1 MDGQNTH
8 DLKERSRPLTEGPER
23 APARAYLH
31 GIGFDAEALSKPII
45 GVASTWTE
53 TMPCNFGLRALA
65 AKVKEG
71 IRAAGGTPME
81 FNTVAISDGITMG
94 TSGMKT
100 SLVSREVVADSI
112 ELVARGHLFDGIVA
126 LTACDKTI
134 PGAAMA
140 LARLNVPGILLYGG
154 SILPG
159 HYKGADVSILEVF
172 EAVGARA
179 AGKITDAELEELVEV
194 ASPGVGACGGQFT
207 ANTMAM
213 AFEVLGLSPMGSAMV
228 PAAYEEKNRVAT
240 EAGALIMD
248 VLERGLKPRD
258 IITREGLENAI
269 AAVATSGG
277 STNGVLHLLALAREA
292 GVPLEID
299 DFDRIAAEVP
309 TTCDLKPGGRFLAK
323 DLYDAGGIGVVAKRL
338 LEAGRLHED
347 VPTVTGKTIGQHA
360 REAQET
366 PGQEVVRPVDDPVKK
381 TGGLAILR
389 GNLAPEGSVVKLSG
403 HERVRHSGPARVF
416 ECEEDA
422 MREVTAG
429 GIKAGDVV
437 VIRNEGPAGG
447 PGMREMLAVT
457 AALVGQGLGEEVAL
471 LTDGRFSGATRG
483 FMAGHVAPEALSG
496 GPIAAVR
503 DGDTI
508 TIDVASRRMDVE
520 LDDDEIARRVA
531 AYDEPAARVRARR
544 AREVREARLER
555 LGGRG
560 HEAVARAIPGT
571 PASGA
576 SSPARNPRSS
586 SLKRD
591 GRSSIGT
598 WPVSSK
604 TTTRAFGPISAA

>member
-403 HERVRHSGPARVF
+403 HERVHHSGPARVF

-429 GIKAGDVV
+429 GIKDGDVV

-508 TIDVASRRMDVE
+508 TIDVASRRMDVD
-520 LDDDEIARRVA
+520 LGRRR
-531 AYDEPAARVRARR
+531 DRPPRGGLHEPAARVRARR

-586 SLKRD
+586 SLNRD